1 MLRHVKHT
9 DINHVPIRSLHPQ
22 EIIRKWSEKE
32 WKEPHIVACVAV
44 SRACENCK
52 TLIKWWGSW
61 TSCPSWTLC
70 PRCKLDISLL
80 TDFATF
86 PPTVRNEDVQLF
98 ALYTSSIYIPGCGQ
112 KSFLRFGVSS
122 LTLIRSPGFFPHWQP
137 LVSRL
142 LPPSPCVASLLCK
155 LDQKCKQQQYFSTGR
170 VTNFLNEEIRSTE
183 WFLFFVVTCC
193 WHSIHFLKVICV

>member
-52 TLIKWWGSW
+52 TQIKWWGSW

-86 PPTVRNEDVQLF
+86 PHSEERGF
-98 ALYTSSIYIPGCGQ
+98 AIICALYIFHLYPWLWSE
-112 KSFLRFGVSS
+112 KLFEVRRFILNPYPV
-122 LTLIRSPGFFPHWQP
+122 P
-137 LVSRL
+137 RL
-142 LPPSPCVASLLCK
+142 LPPLAAFSFKVAPPIPPAS
-155 LDQKCKQQQYFSTGR
+155 Q
-170 VTNFLNEEIRSTE
+170 V
-183 WFLFFVVTCC
+183 FFVNLIKSANNNNTFQQEEWQIFSMRKFVQLNDF
-193 WHSIHFLKVICV
+193 SFLL